1 MLLGGVK
8 VEKKTGGSFF
18 SQKRQQ
24 GEREPA
30 LSLSPTFCS
39 HTPPSPHP
47 MRGTSVT
54 PLADGL
60 ALLSLDGGPDGDAG
74 GDLHWE
80 LSCSRLPA
88 GAAGVARPRFSPAV
102 RAASGAGASTSTWG
116 EGEVA
121 GAPSS
126 RRPGDMRGGALF
138 QVRQTAGE
146 AFASPKPKRGCS
158 ANSRGGHGSRPC
170 VPPWRNGPGHAATA
184 RPLCEQN
191 QCARLMRRVGGRAG
205 VRGDRQV
212 PSSRPSVAGGRSRA
226 GGPAAAP

>member
-1 MLLGGVK
+1 
-8 VEKKTGGSFF
+8 
-18 SQKRQQ
+18 
-24 GEREPA
+24 
-30 LSLSPTFCS
+30 
-39 HTPPSPHP
+39 

-88 GAAGVARPRFSPAV
+88 GAAGVARPRFSPAM

-146 AFASPKPKRGCS
+146 AKRAKERLQRQFAGRARQPAVCAAVAEWPRPRCHGASP
-158 ANSRGGHGSRPC
+158 
-170 VPPWRNGPGHAATA
+170 
-184 RPLCEQN
+184 L
-191 QCARLMRRVGGRAG
+191 
-205 VRGDRQV
+205 
-212 PSSRPSVAGGRSRA
+212 
-226 GGPAAAP
+226 